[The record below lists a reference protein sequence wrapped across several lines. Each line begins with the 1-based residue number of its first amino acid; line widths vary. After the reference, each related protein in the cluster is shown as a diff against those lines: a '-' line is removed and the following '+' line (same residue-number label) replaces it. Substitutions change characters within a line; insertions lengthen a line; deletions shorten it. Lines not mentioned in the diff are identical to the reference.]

1 MRCWNAARWVGCV
14 SALCMWMQWHA
25 ASEDGRAVYLRS
37 QLLSALPLDKIWV
50 LDVLVRSSLGMGE
63 RSSADYMYMQGGSGV
78 ARGVAVACWGCKVCS
93 VSLVVVPRA
102 PGFRFRA
109 YRLSRFVARWLIA
122 AAFLYPTVI
131 LSEFLNIGI
140 LIRCLANSL
149 QTTKERLWPLQI
161 ALY

>member
-109 YRLSRFVARWLIA
+109 YHG
-122 AAFLYPTVI
+122 
-131 LSEFLNIGI
+131 IGYRAS
-140 LIRCLANSL
+140 LHVGSL
-149 QTTKERLWPLQI
+149 QPLSYILQ
-161 ALY
+161 